1 VSHSPTPAKTGS
13 GRARLMR
20 VDDARA
26 AMLSAVKP
34 LAAEHTGLDGALGR
48 VLADAVIAMRDQ
60 PPFAVSAMDGYAIRS
75 ADTPGR
81 LRVMGE
87 SAAGRGFEG
96 RCEEGGAV
104 RISTGA
110 AMPAGAD
117 TVVIQEDVTR
127 DGDLVVVPAVAPGK
141 NVRPRGGDFT
151 AGSILLPKARLLDG
165 VAVSLAAA
173 TGAAA
178 LSVIRRPRIA
188 ILCSGDEL
196 AAPGTAPGPYQIFD
210 SATYGVAGLVH
221 AWGGIA
227 RRLDVA
233 RDDPAMIAQ
242 AAEEGLRHSDLLV
255 VIGGASVGDHDHARP
270 ALMRLGLEL
279 AVEKIAVRPG
289 KPTWF
294 GVTPQGPVLG
304 LPGNPSS
311 ALVCAHLFLRS
322 LMEAMLGRDPAPC
335 VAFRRAR
342 LTHAM
347 RANGPR
353 EHYLRGLLDVDA
365 HARLTVRS
373 FEDQDSSLI
382 SVFAAANALIRI
394 PPDAAALEEGALVDV
409 LPLGGL

>member
-1 VSHSPTPAKTGS
+1 MSHTPTPAKT

-26 AMLSAVKP
+26 AMLSALKP
-34 LAAEHTGLDGALGR
+34 LAAEHTDLDGALGR
-48 VLADAVIAMRDQ
+48 VLAGAVTAMRDQ
-60 PPFAVSAMDGYAIRS
+60 PPFAVSAMDGYAVRS

-81 LRVMGE
+81 LRVVGE
-87 SAAGRGFEG
+87 SAAGRGYEG
-96 RCEEGGAV
+96 SCEEGSAI

-110 AMPAGAD
+110 AMPQGAD
-117 TVVIQEDVTR
+117 TVVIQEDVSR
-127 DGDLVVVPAVAPGK
+127 DGDLAVVPAVAPGK
-141 NVRPRGGDFT
+141 NIRPRGGDFT
-151 AGSILLPKARLLDG
+151 AGSILLPQGRLLDG

-221 AWGGIA
+221 AWGGVA
-227 RRLDVA
+227 QRLDVA
-233 RDDPAMIAQ
+233 RDDPAIIAR
-242 AAEEGLRHSDLLV
+242 AAEEGLRNNDLLV
-255 VIGGASVGDHDHARP
+255 VIGGASVGAHDHARP
-270 ALMRLGLEL
+270 ALTRLGLEL

-294 GVTPQGPVLG
+294 GVTPQGHVLG

-311 ALVCAHLFLRS
+311 ALVCAHLFLRP
-322 LMEAMLGRDPAPC
+322 LMEAMLGRDAAIC

-342 LTHAM
+342 LTRAIP
-347 RANGPR
+347 ANGPR

-365 HARLTVRS
+365 DARLMVRS

-409 LPLGGL
+409 LPLGGP

>member
-1 VSHSPTPAKTGS
+1 MSHSPAPAKT

-26 AMLSAVKP
+26 AMLPAVKP
-34 LAAEHTGLDGALGR
+34 LAAEQADLNSALGR
-48 VLADAVIAMRDQ
+48 VLAGAITAMRDQ

-87 SAAGRGFEG
+87 SAAGQGFEG
-96 RCEEGGAV
+96 RCEEGGAI

-110 AMPAGAD
+110 AMPQGAD
-117 TVVIQEDVTR
+117 TVVIQEDVSR
-127 DGDLVVVPAVAPGK
+127 DGDFAAVPAVAPGK
-141 NVRPRGGDFT
+141 NIRPRGGDFT
-151 AGSILLPKARLLDG
+151 AGSILLPQGRLLDG

-178 LSVIRRPRIA
+178 LPVVRRPRIA

-210 SATYGVAGLVH
+210 SATYGIAGLVN

-227 RRLDVA
+227 KRLDVA
-233 RDDPAMIAQ
+233 RDDPAMIAR
-242 AAEEGLRHSDLLV
+242 AAEEGLRNSDLLV

-279 AVEKIAVRPG
+279 VVEKIAVRPG

-311 ALVCAHLFLRS
+311 ALVCAYLFLRP
-322 LMEAMLGRDPAPC
+322 LMETMLGRDAAAC

-342 LTHAM
+342 LARAM
-347 RANGPR
+347 PANGPR

-365 HARLTVRS
+365 DARLTVCS

-382 SVFAAANALIRI
+382 SVFAAADALIRI
-394 PPDAAALEEGALVDV
+394 PPDAAALEEGVLVDV

>member
-1 VSHSPTPAKTGS
+1 MQFEVPTR
-13 GRARLMR
+13 RADCASWANLRQAGVLK
-20 VDDARA
+20 VAVEAGDA
-26 AMLSAVKP
+26 
-34 LAAEHTGLDGALGR
+34 
-48 VLADAVIAMRDQ
+48 I
-60 PPFAVSAMDGYAIRS
+60 
-75 ADTPGR
+75 
-81 LRVMGE
+81 
-87 SAAGRGFEG
+87 
-96 RCEEGGAV
+96 

-110 AMPAGAD
+110 AMPQGAD
-117 TVVIQEDVTR
+117 TVVIQEDVSR
-127 DGDLVVVPAVAPGK
+127 DGDLAVVPAVAPGK
-141 NVRPRGGDFT
+141 NIRPRGGDFT
-151 AGSILLPKARLLDG
+151 AGSILLPQGRLLDG

-227 RRLDVA
+227 QRLDVA
-233 RDDPAMIAQ
+233 RDDPEIIAR
-242 AAEEGLRHSDLLV
+242 AAEEGLCNSDLLV

-270 ALMRLGLEL
+270 ALTRLGLEL
-279 AVEKIAVRPG
+279 AVEKISVRPG

-311 ALVCAHLFLRS
+311 ALVCAHLFLRP
-322 LMEAMLGRDPAPC
+322 LMEAMLGRDAAAC
-335 VAFRRAR
+335 VAFRPAR
-342 LTHAM
+342 LARAM
-347 RANGPR
+347 PANGPR
-353 EHYLRGLLDVDA
+353 EHYLRGLLDVNA
-365 HARLTVRS
+365 GARLMVRS